1 MSPKRARGLVRL
13 ALGVAAFAAIA
24 ILFTNSRYDIIF
36 GGVGSYP
43 HYLQTV
49 VPSAFEVIPGERM
62 VAGGETVGEITHA
75 NVTGSGQAHV
85 VMGLDDSVWPVPR
98 DSVLTLRMG
107 GTIKFTDRFID
118 VAKGHARTDFPDHAT
133 VPANQF
139 VVPVEYSSLFDIFNK
154 QTRAGMQSLFA
165 NGGPTAERAAQPFRR
180 ALPLAPPVLDQATAV
195 FTDLGYDQQALS
207 TLVSSTAQISDAVE
221 QATPGLQTL
230 IQGAAKTFATIASQS
245 TALDRMVTT
254 GAQDLYAVG
263 HVTGHATSTLPKLSV
278 LAQRLQPAVTELDG
292 IATPLNDTL
301 REVVN
306 VEPTAVDTLTTV
318 KRAAPTIS
326 ALLGSARTKLFP
338 QLASVGTQGAKEVGC
353 VRPYT
358 PDIVNFLQSWSG
370 FLGGGENNP
379 KVNFL
384 HAYVSFF
391 PTPNTMPI
399 DTQQL
404 RQILPGISE
413 AEPGLPGTNWN
424 QPWYQPQCNVTA
436 NATNAADDPDAGTFD
451 PNASKTVSFA
461 THS

>member
-1 MSPKRARGLVRL
+1 MSTDRARGLARL
-13 ALGVAAFAAIA
+13 AVLGGVIA
-24 ILFTNSRYDIIF
+24 VVGILFSNSRYDIIF

-62 VAGGETVGEITHA
+62 VAGGLTVGEITSA
-75 NVTGSGQAHV
+75 NVTKSGQAHV
-85 VMGLDDSVWPVPR
+85 VMGIDSSEWPIPS

-107 GTIKFTDRFID
+107 GTIKYSDRFINID
-118 VAKGHARTDFPDHAT
+118 KGHAQGDFADNAY

-139 VVPVEYSSLFDIFNK
+139 VIPVEYSQLFDIFNK

-165 NGGPTAERAAQPFRR
+165 NGGPTFEQAAGPFHR
-180 ALPLAPPVLDQATAV
+180 ALPLAPGVLSQAVAV
-195 FTDLGYDQQALS
+195 FKDLGYNQQALS
-207 TLVSSTAQISDAVE
+207 TLVSATAQISDAVA
-221 QATPGLQTL
+221 QANPGLQTL
-230 IQGAAKTFATIASQS
+230 IQGAANTFSTIGSQS
-245 TALDRMVTT
+245 TALDKMVTT

-263 HVTGHATSTLPKLSV
+263 HVTGHATITVPH
-278 LAQRLQPAVTELDG
+278 LAALARRLRPVVTQLDD
-292 IATPLNDTL
+292 IASPLNDTL

-318 KRAAPTIS
+318 RQAAPTID
-326 ALLGSARTKLFP
+326 ALLSRARTELFP
-338 QLASVGTQGAKEVGC
+338 QLAAVSTQGAKEVGC

-358 PDIVNFLQSWSG
+358 PDIVNFLQAWSG
-370 FLGGGENNP
+370 FLGSGENNP

-384 HAYVSFF
+384 HAYVSLF
-391 PTPNTMPI
+391 PTPNAMPI
-399 DTQQL
+399 DTAQL
-404 RQILPGISE
+404 KKILPGIGE

-424 QPWYQPQCNVTA
+424 QPWYQPQCNITA
-436 NATNAADDPDAGTFD
+436 NATNPAYDPDAGTFD